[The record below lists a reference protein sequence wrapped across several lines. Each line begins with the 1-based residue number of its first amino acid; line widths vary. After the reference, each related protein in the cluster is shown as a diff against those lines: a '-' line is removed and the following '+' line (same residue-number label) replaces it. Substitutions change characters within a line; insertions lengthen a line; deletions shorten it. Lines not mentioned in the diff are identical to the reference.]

1 FVALETCHD
10 IFSSDL
16 HLALSLCFM
25 EDINPIEST
34 STFQLNLET
43 MNSVN
48 GELATFK
55 MNETVELY
63 AENELTDEQ
72 YLQISVGAL
81 YLSWDL
87 AETRLNNYAKAAGFS
102 LR

>member
-1 FVALETCHD
+1 
-10 IFSSDL
+10 
-16 HLALSLCFM
+16 M
-25 EDINPIEST
+25 EEST